1 MRRDSRLSVAL
12 HALLHVAEH
21 PSPVTSATLGE
32 KMRANPVVIRRTMA
46 GLRDA
51 GLVESTKG
59 HGGGWRVTQSLGEI
73 SLLDVYRALG
83 EPVLIQQ
90 HRAIR
95 KPECLVEQA
104 VARTLEHTFRDAE
117 DHILRRF
124 GRMKL
129 AELSSAFHAQAKK
142 SRDRKRG
149 RS

>member
-12 HALLHVAEH
+12 HALLHVAEQ
-21 PSPVTSATLGE
+21 PSAVTSETLGE

-59 HGGGWRVTQSLGEI
+59 HGGGWRVTRNLEEI
-73 SLLDVYRALG
+73 SLLHVYQALG

-90 HRAIR
+90 HRAIG
-95 KPECLVEQA
+95 KPECLVERA
-104 VARTLEHTFRDAE
+104 VARSLEDTFRDAE
-117 DHILRRF
+117 DHILKRF

-129 AELSSAFHAQAKK
+129 SKLSPAFRAQAKNSQK
-142 SRDRKRG
+142 QRRG
-149 RS
+149 SS